1 MRPLIEY
8 AGEKACIDNL
18 DLEKVKESAGKTTN
32 VFFTT
37 LMENGSSAAIDKII
51 EDKEYRKCFFENLEY
66 NYSIIS
72 SCDSKK
78 VEELLEQVN
87 SSNEELPNIS
97 YLVDGLDKEA
107 KKKVRD

>member
-51 EDKEYRKCFFENLEY
+51 EDEVGFVFCYKVCYP
-66 NYSIIS
+66 
-72 SCDSKK
+72 SCHSADS
-78 VEELLEQVN
+78 
-87 SSNEELPNIS
+87 
-97 YLVDGLDKEA
+97 
-107 KKKVRD
+107 

>member
-8 AGEKACIDNL
+8 AWEKACIDIL

-51 EDKEYRKCFFENLEY
+51 EDEVGFVFEKVLEDCGVFKWNEDGKKAMNKYMNDLKFCIEKVKEHEM
-66 NYSIIS
+66 
-72 SCDSKK
+72 
-78 VEELLEQVN
+78 
-87 SSNEELPNIS
+87 
-97 YLVDGLDKEA
+97 
-107 KKKVRD
+107 

>member
-51 EDKEYRKCFFENLEY
+51 EDKEYRKFFLK
-66 NYSIIS
+66 I
-72 SCDSKK
+72 
-78 VEELLEQVN
+78 
-87 SSNEELPNIS
+87 
-97 YLVDGLDKEA
+97 
-107 KKKVRD
+107 